1 MRFLVGMA
9 VGLALG
15 AVLAA
20 MLSGASG
27 EALLATVRSRDSD
40 DER

>member
-1 MRFLVGMA
+1 MRFLVGIV

-15 AVLAA
+15 TVLAA

-27 EALLATVRSRDSD
+27 EALLATVRSRDSGSQ
-40 DER
+40 R

>member
-27 EALLATVRSRDSD
+27 EALLATVRSRDSGN
-40 DER
+40 ER